1 MTLNDQIQAYLAQSS
16 IAYELGDYQTGQ
28 PEGQEDQVL
37 HWDVKLGTQP
47 TQEQLDAA
55 WVVKLAADAAIA
67 YKAKRAA
74 EYPSIADQ
82 LDSLYHGGLDGW
94 KTTIQTI
101 KDKYPKG

>member
-1 MTLNDQIQAYLAQSS
+1 MALNDQIQAYLAQSS
-16 IAYELGDYQTGQ
+16 IAYEPGDYQTGQ

-37 HWDVKLGTQP
+37 HWDVKLGAQP
-47 TQEQLDAA
+47 TQNQLDVAWAA
-55 WVVKLAADAAIA
+55 KVAADAAIA

-82 LDSLYHGGLDGW
+82 LDSLYHGGFEGW
-94 KTTIQTI
+94 KTTIQAV